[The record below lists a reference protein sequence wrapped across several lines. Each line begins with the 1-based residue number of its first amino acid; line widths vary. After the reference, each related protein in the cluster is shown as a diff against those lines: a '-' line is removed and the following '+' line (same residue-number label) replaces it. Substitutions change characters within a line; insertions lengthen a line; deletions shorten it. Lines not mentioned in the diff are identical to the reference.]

1 MDREKPN
8 KTNNKRKSI
17 ILLLIGL
24 VAVVGFSVVFIGA
37 VSGWFSSASIVLDEE
52 YICGDECEGEFIN
65 ISAAEY
71 ENLVSNEK
79 SFIVFVDQD
88 GCLMANMMREFV
100 QDYVKEKGIKS
111 LRIMFEEM
119 KQTSLYDKVD
129 FYPSV
134 AIISK
139 GIVVDW
145 LKADSDEDTS
155 AYNDYDEFRVW
166 MDSYLGR

>member
-1 MDREKPN
+1 
-8 KTNNKRKSI
+8 
-17 ILLLIGL
+17 
-24 VAVVGFSVVFIGA
+24 
-37 VSGWFSSASIVLDEE
+37 
-52 YICGDECEGEFIN
+52 
-65 ISAAEY
+65 
-71 ENLVSNEK
+71 
-79 SFIVFVDQD
+79 
-88 GCLMANMMREFV
+88 MANMMREFV

-139 GIVVDW
+139 GTVVDW